1 VLSFPDLSLS
11 FTKRH
16 DRIKATKQPFQPME
30 PIRVQTKSVY
40 GNDLM
45 YVVSDHA
52 APIRALTGKKTID
65 NNDIEQLKKLG
76 FSFVAAPV
84 LLGV

>member
-1 VLSFPDLSLS
+1 
-11 FTKRH
+11 
-16 DRIKATKQPFQPME
+16 ME

-45 YVVSDHA
+45 YIVSDHA

-76 FSFVAAPV
+76 FSFVAAIPSLV
-84 LLGV
+84 A